1 MRSAATA
8 ETEISE
14 GNWLLRDA
22 LWDRAERFLIGVLGT
37 LAMLVGLVQVV
48 GRYVAP
54 RYAISWA
61 EEVIVYLIVWGI
73 MLAASQL
80 VRTDGHVRPDLVLRA
95 APARIQRW
103 MEVINCIAALAF
115 CAAACLVR
123 LEHRHDL
130 LAVGRAQFVGPA
142 ISDVALLGSDTVG
155 GHTYD
160 WALPDQALSLSLRLR
175 SPDDDGWRPHSGA
188 RTDRWIE
195 PFSAARKLR
204 AARSC
209 C

>member
-115 CAAACLVR
+115 CAGLAWYGWSIVTTSWQLDERSSSDLQFPMWLYSAAIPLGATLMTGRYLIR
-123 LEHRHDL
+123 LYRYLFAFDP
-130 LAVGRAQFVGPA
+130 QTM
-142 ISDVALLGSDTVG
+142 TVG
-155 GHTYD
+155 GHIPEHERTVG
-160 WALPDQALSLSLRLR
+160 LSP
-175 SPDDDGWRPHSGA
+175 SPPR
-188 RTDRWIE
+188 E
-195 PFSAARKLR
+195 N
-204 AARSC
+204 
-209 C
+209 

>member
-80 VRTDGHVRPDLVLRA
+80 VRTDGHVRADLVLRA

-115 CAAACLVR
+115 CAGLAWYGLTSSRPPGSWTSAVR
-123 LEHRHDL
+123 RTYNFRC
-130 LAVGRAQFVGPA
+130 GFTRQRYRWGPH
-142 ISDVALLGSDTVG
+142 L
-155 GHTYD
+155 
-160 WALPDQALSLSLRLR
+160 
-175 SPDDDGWRPHSGA
+175 
-188 RTDRWIE
+188 
-195 PFSAARKLR
+195 
-204 AARSC
+204 
-209 C
+209 